1 MSPTEGQF
9 SKVGDVSYILSVT
22 YQVHKNK
29 NSNLG
34 KNKATEECLQDEEI
48 HEEIRLH
55 P

>member
-48 HEEIRLH
+48 RLH